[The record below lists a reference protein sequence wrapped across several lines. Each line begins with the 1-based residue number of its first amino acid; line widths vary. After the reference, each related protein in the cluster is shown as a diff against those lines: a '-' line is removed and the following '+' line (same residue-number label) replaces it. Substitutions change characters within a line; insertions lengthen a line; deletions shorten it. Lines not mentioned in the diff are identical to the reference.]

1 MSKNLKFSDAMD
13 MLKIF
18 NETIA
23 FNTFKNNTKCQQ
35 SLIGKEDNFLILYI
49 EINNKIINYCK
60 SLHNIMRD
68 QHAQRKL
75 DKFIEYIK
83 EQNELYIKILKLLN
97 ESEQSE
103 RN

>member
-1 MSKNLKFSDAMD
+1 MSQDLKFSDAMD

-23 FNTFKNNTKCQQ
+23 FNTFK
-35 SLIGKEDNFLILYI
+35 SKEDNFLTLYI

-60 SLHNIMRD
+60 SLHYRMRD

-75 DKFIEYIK
+75 LKFMEYIK

-97 ESEQSE
+97 AK
-103 RN
+103 